1 MGERIGYLGP
11 AGTYTEQ
18 AALLYAPDAEFT
30 PLPTINAVGAGVA
43 NGDLDAGVVPIENSL
58 EGSVT
63 FTQDLLITQT
73 GLSIRNEVV
82 IPIDHFLVAPPG
94 VEADQVRVIFSHPQ
108 ALAQCRTYLESRFPL
123 AQNEASLSTAAA
135 VADMQGSPVPAA
147 AICPQRATE
156 LYDVQVLD
164 RGIQD
169 SPINQT
175 RFAVLARTDHA
186 MTGHDR
192 TSICFSFTVDRP
204 GSLYHCIGEFA
215 QRNINL
221 VKIESRPT
229 KQALGRYIFL
239 IDCDGHRQETDVAAA
254 LEGLRQ
260 RVDML
265 KIFGSYPTWEPQHD

>member
-169 SPINQT
+169 NPINQT

-186 MTGHDR
+186 RTGHDR

-239 IDCDGHRQETDVAAA
+239 IDCDGHRQETEVAAA

>member
-1 MGERIGYLGP
+1 
-11 AGTYTEQ
+11 
-18 AALLYAPDAEFT
+18 
-30 PLPTINAVGAGVA
+30 
-43 NGDLDAGVVPIENSL
+43 
-58 EGSVT
+58 
-63 FTQDLLITQT
+63 
-73 GLSIRNEVV
+73 
-82 IPIDHFLVAPPG
+82 
-94 VEADQVRVIFSHPQ
+94 
-108 ALAQCRTYLESRFPL
+108 
-123 AQNEASLSTAAA
+123 
-135 VADMQGSPVPAA
+135 
-147 AICPQRATE
+147 
-156 LYDVQVLD
+156 VLD

-169 SPINQT
+169 NPINQT

-265 KIFGSYPTWEPQHD
+265 KILGSYPTWEPQHD

>member
-169 SPINQT
+169 NPINQT

>member
-169 SPINQT
+169 NPINQT

-239 IDCDGHRQETDVAAA
+239 IDCDGHRQETEVAAA

-265 KIFGSYPTWEPQHD
+265 KIFGSYPTWEIPHD

>member
-108 ALAQCRTYLESRFPL
+108 ALAQCRAYLESRFPL

-169 SPINQT
+169 NPINQT

-192 TSICFSFTVDRP
+192 TSICFSLTVDRP

-265 KIFGSYPTWEPQHD
+265 KILGSYPTWEPQHD

>member
-18 AALLYAPDAEFT
+18 AALLYAPDAEFA

-108 ALAQCRTYLESRFPL
+108 ALAQCRAYLESRFPL

-135 VADMQGSPVPAA
+135 VADMQGSSVPAA

-169 SPINQT
+169 NPINQT

-239 IDCDGHRQETDVAAA
+239 IDLAGHRQETDVAAA

-265 KIFGSYPTWEPQHD
+265 KILGSYPTWEPPHD

>member
-108 ALAQCRTYLESRFPL
+108 ALAQCRAYLESRFPL

-135 VADMQGSPVPAA
+135 VADMQGSSVPAA

-169 SPINQT
+169 NPINQT

-239 IDCDGHRQETDVAAA
+239 IDLAGHRQETDVAAA
-254 LEGLRQ
+254 LEGLRK

-265 KIFGSYPTWEPQHD
+265 KILGSYPTWEPPHD

>member
-1 MGERIGYLGP
+1 MSASGIWGP

-18 AALLYAPDAEFT
+18 AALLYDPDAEFT

-94 VEADQVRVIFSHPQ
+94 VKADQVRVIFSHPQ
-108 ALAQCRTYLESRFPL
+108 ALAQCRAYLESRFPL

-135 VADMQGSPVPAA
+135 VADMQGSSVPAA

-169 SPINQT
+169 NPINQT

-239 IDCDGHRQETDVAAA
+239 IDLAGHRQETDVAAA

-265 KIFGSYPTWEPQHD
+265 KILGSYPTWEPPHD

>member
-18 AALLYAPDAEFT
+18 AALLYAPEAEFT

-108 ALAQCRTYLESRFPL
+108 ALAQCRAYLESRFPL

-135 VADMQGSPVPAA
+135 VADMQGSSVPAA

-169 SPINQT
+169 NPINQT

-239 IDCDGHRQETDVAAA
+239 IDLAGHRQETDVAAA

-265 KIFGSYPTWEPQHD
+265 KILGSYPTWEPPHD

>member
-108 ALAQCRTYLESRFPL
+108 ALAQCRAYLESRFPL

-135 VADMQGSPVPAA
+135 VADMQGSSVPAA

-169 SPINQT
+169 NPINQT

-239 IDCDGHRQETDVAAA
+239 IDLAGHRQETDVAAA

-265 KIFGSYPTWEPQHD
+265 KILGSYPTWEPPHD

>member
-169 SPINQT
+169 NPINQT

-239 IDCDGHRQETDVAAA
+239 IDCDGHRQETNVAAA

-265 KIFGSYPTWEPQHD
+265 KIFGSYPTWEIPHD

>member
-135 VADMQGSPVPAA
+135 VADMQVSPVPAA

-169 SPINQT
+169 NPINQT

>member
-169 SPINQT
+169 NPINQT

-239 IDCDGHRQETDVAAA
+239 IDCDGHRQETEVAAA

>member
-123 AQNEASLSTAAA
+123 AQNEASLSTVAA

-169 SPINQT
+169 NPINQT

-239 IDCDGHRQETDVAAA
+239 IDCDGHRQETNVAAA

-265 KIFGSYPTWEPQHD
+265 KIFGSYPTWEIPHD

>member
-82 IPIDHFLVAPPG
+82 IPIDHFLVALPG

-135 VADMQGSPVPAA
+135 VADMQGSHVPAA

-169 SPINQT
+169 NPINQT

>member
-169 SPINQT
+169 NPINQT

-265 KIFGSYPTWEPQHD
+265 KILGSYPTWEPQHD

>member
-94 VEADQVRVIFSHPQ
+94 VEADQVRVIYSHPQ
-108 ALAQCRTYLESRFPL
+108 ALAQCRAYLESRFPL

-135 VADMQGSPVPAA
+135 VADMQGSSVPAA

-169 SPINQT
+169 NPINQT

-239 IDCDGHRQETDVAAA
+239 IDLAGHRQETDVAAA

-265 KIFGSYPTWEPQHD
+265 KILGSYPTWEPPHD

>member
-18 AALLYAPDAEFT
+18 AALLYAPDADFT

-108 ALAQCRTYLESRFPL
+108 ALAQCRAYLESRFPL

-135 VADMQGSPVPAA
+135 VADMQGSSVPAA

-169 SPINQT
+169 NPINQT

-239 IDCDGHRQETDVAAA
+239 IDLAGHRQETDVAAA

-265 KIFGSYPTWEPQHD
+265 KILGSYPTWEPPHD